1 MDKCPFYIKL
11 HKLPHTWLQTSSRWL
26 TVKWACPAKW
36 RKPCPGRRVRKRRM
50 WQRQPW
56 PRLLLLKIP
65 GSPSWQRPA
74 RSWVLQRLGSPS
86 RPLRLLRKEGGRRRI
101 PCSSPALSPA
111 QPPPPPKS
119 HWTFLES
126 GLLHV
131 EGWLQ
136 SAETVP
142 ADGGPQRASAPGA
155 EGPGWADVW
164 GLLLLGSPTQQR
176 LLRHWRDVSLLLLA
190 TAEGLQVDRKQ
201 LLLCERRL
209 GFTDDGKWQEA
220 ALANYNSQLLVCLLP
235 VRFGQQEALGED
247 CEAEGEQRSPS
258 TPPYHLWSGSRG
270 QDFCGSSSCRWS

>member
-1 MDKCPFYIKL
+1 MKMLI
-11 HKLPHTWLQTSSRWL
+11 SRWERFHSSNFKL
-26 TVKWACPAKW
+26 INMMETEW
-36 RKPCPGRRVRKRRM
+36 RINPGRLQGGAGLRTHCPPGLRPSMRGLR
-50 WQRQPW
+50 WRYT
-56 PRLLLLKIP
+56 RL
-65 GSPSWQRPA
+65 PSQVEEA
-74 RSWVLQRLGSPS
+74 LS
-86 RPLRLLRKEGGRRRI
+86 RKE
-101 PCSSPALSPA
+101 SEEEEDVAAPALAPA
-111 QPPPPPKS
+111 PAPEDPREPQLAEASQVLGAAEIRQS